1 MLLLT
6 EPSTVG
12 LGGRSA
18 LSDPSILTFNLDCL
32 AEGCGP
38 SFVAVVSG
46 LRCLGGQGS
55 VVESWALVDDIFAH
69 LSILPSIHASFGS
82 GAKSGGEVPN
92 PQVYLSACFSVFT
105 LPTPHPKSPLSF
117 AWTFVWSPDWCLL
130 TFLSASDLLFTPK
143 PGVSF
148 QGAGIVFVNQHL
160 IPGPASFSP
169 RPLAEIKQGSPVASI
184 VLRRNRPNI
193 MHERQAPAAC

>member
-69 LSILPSIHASFGS
+69 LSILPSNLSIFHFHLRPFVYPSIHIFIFIYPPVMHCTNISLLRDLC
-82 GAKSGGEVPN
+82 
-92 PQVYLSACFSVFT
+92 QVLY
-105 LPTPHPKSPLSF
+105 
-117 AWTFVWSPDWCLL
+117 
-130 TFLSASDLLFTPK
+130 
-143 PGVSF
+143 
-148 QGAGIVFVNQHL
+148 
-160 IPGPASFSP
+160 
-169 RPLAEIKQGSPVASI
+169 
-184 VLRRNRPNI
+184 
-193 MHERQAPAAC
+193 